1 MKKSEYSDANE
12 DTDRFEEHL
21 KTKYKEFCT
30 KTHIDTESDNEVNDL
45 ILIIINYYYN
55 NYYYYY
61 YI

>member
-12 DTDRFEEHL
+12 DTDRFEEHF

-45 ILIIINYYYN
+45 ILIIINYY
-55 NYYYYY
+55 
-61 YI
+61 